1 MEKIS
6 ICPTDRELS
15 EKREDSLAEHDGPHL
30 SYSKR
35 ESDELLEDFE
45 EIIHLD
51 EEYKVTKSKGIENR
65 KSPIGSFQN
74 QDNYCQE
81 DDGGDDHNDDA
92 GVADARDAVQSNVF
106 DLLPEEVIL
115 EILSYIPLKQLY
127 TSIPFVS
134 KQWYANAKN
143 PLLWQKL
150 TFEET
155 KHLTLGCFMSII
167 ESRCPLLKELSL
179 KCRSDLC
186 SLDFLTMAKSSPLL
200 QKLSLA
206 FCSQGNIRTAL
217 QSFTEFC
224 PQLHSI
230 SLEGCDINHDC
241 IHTLKNLCL
250 KYLNVSHCT
259 KLVDESLI
267 DLSKQ
272 HPGLVSINF
281 DGVQWITDN
290 AVQVMVAN
298 CWSSLKYLWLD
309 GANLSDDG
317 IRLISRCPKLRIK
330 KGVEFTAEALR
341 DLFVN
346 FQPQVTDSLTGL
358 CHLTLAECLA
368 LDDDGLEAVAD
379 SCRNLKTLDLS
390 WCWDITDK
398 GLQYIILNCSEMRYL
413 NICGLREVTGVPLR
427 QVPPTMPHLTELDAR
442 QCNQMR
448 DELLYELVVKVP
460 KLIVID
466 YYGDYVV
473 PGNPKW

>member
-1 MEKIS
+1 MEEIS

-186 SLDFLTMAKSSPLL
+186 SLDFLTIAKSSPLL

-317 IRLISRCPKLRIK
+317 IRLISRCPKL
-330 KGVEFTAEALR
+330 
-341 DLFVN
+341 
-346 FQPQVTDSLTGL
+346 
-358 CHLTLAECLA
+358 
-368 LDDDGLEAVAD
+368 

-427 QVPPTMPHLTELDAR
+427 QVPSTMPHLTELDAR
-442 QCNQMR
+442 QCNKMR